1 MGMIKNIN
9 HWVLCC
15 IFIHFWQRQVISCI
29 FRQYCVLVI
38 WAVFCEFRSIEGCTS
53 LVGVLLAGNQEIVV
67 RFYLCPFFCFKFIV
81 LKDFLFLPP
90 QYICHSFCF
99 ESLCF
104 LCAIPSP
111 YWQMNLCSP
120 RCAFLSCAWNLIL
133 LESCVLFLSFSWR
146 ISSFLFAP
154 FCQTCQ
160 YFQTAI
166 LKWQI

>member
-90 QYICHSFCF
+90 NIYAIRSV
-99 ESLCF
+99 LKA
-104 LCAIPSP
+104 CASSVPSP
-111 YWQMNLCSP
+111 AHTDRWIYVAQDVPFYPVHEISFFLNPVCFFFPSP
-120 RCAFLSCAWNLIL
+120 GGFLLFFL
-133 LESCVLFLSFSWR
+133 LHFVRLASISKLLF
-146 ISSFLFAP
+146 
-154 FCQTCQ
+154 
-160 YFQTAI
+160 
-166 LKWQI
+166 